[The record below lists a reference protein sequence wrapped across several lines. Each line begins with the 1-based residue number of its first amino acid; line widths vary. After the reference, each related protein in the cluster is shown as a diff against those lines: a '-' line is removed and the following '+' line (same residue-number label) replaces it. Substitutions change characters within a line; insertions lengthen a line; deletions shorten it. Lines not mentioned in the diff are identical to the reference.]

1 MKKLI
6 TVMVASLFLTA
17 CQSTAPKTTVN
28 VLDREQQINR
38 TIESLKSDIASSD
51 SQQKRYDLA
60 LIYAASFDQSKR
72 KLARPILQQLV
83 EEEYKDSVVLL
94 AQFDFIGQFGL
105 VSDKLF
111 EQYGKE
117 IEEKK
122 PSLIESFE
130 KEKSEMETTLALHFS
145 SIKQLYDNNYLL
157 CEQPLDQGKDTLEKN
172 SNTYL
177 VVKYFNRCLEKYS
190 TKSAKKRLQVMAKFQ
205 ELNCSAHPSDKVCF
219 SEGYN
224 ALSLGLNSVEPS
236 FIIAAALRDIYRSHK
251 DSLRK
256 SSGVGKRY
264 SSSKT
269 TQVILNAFDA
279 YNDKDLDRSYQMLVD
294 YLAENPK
301 LSAYDIAYLQKTIT
315 NFLLSRDKDG
325 DTKLA
330 IEYANKALAS
340 NELYYKE
347 HWELFD
353 LLSEVYLS
361 NDEYVKY
368 INMVGNYIVENQGE
382 MELLPTKNS
391 ASVQ

>member
-1 MKKLI
+1 M
-6 TVMVASLFLTA
+6 
-17 CQSTAPKTTVN
+17 
-28 VLDREQQINR
+28 
-38 TIESLKSDIASSD
+38 
-51 SQQKRYDLA
+51 
-60 LIYAASFDQSKR
+60 
-72 KLARPILQQLV
+72 
-83 EEEYKDSVVLL
+83 
-94 AQFDFIGQFGL
+94 
-105 VSDKLF
+105 
-111 EQYGKE
+111 
-117 IEEKK
+117 
-122 PSLIESFE
+122 
-130 KEKSEMETTLALHFS
+130 
-145 SIKQLYDNNYLL
+145 
-157 CEQPLDQGKDTLEKN
+157 
-172 SNTYL
+172 
-177 VVKYFNRCLEKYS
+177 
-190 TKSAKKRLQVMAKFQ
+190 
-205 ELNCSAHPSDKVCF
+205 
-219 SEGYN
+219 
-224 ALSLGLNSVEPS
+224 
-236 FIIAAALRDIYRSHK
+236 
-251 DSLRK
+251 RK